1 MNPTPTS
8 GGLLNLIKGLNIP
21 GILDGTQKT
30 LSVINQAIPVIY
42 QVKPLVNNVKTLFKI
57 KNIINEPSEN
67 IKKDTNIEKKE
78 IKTNSSP
85 IFFV

>member
-8 GGLLNLIKGLNIP
+8 GGIINLIKSMNIP

-30 LSVINQAIPVIY
+30 LSVINQAIPVVY
-42 QVKPLVNNVKTLFKI
+42 QIKPLVSNIGTLFKI
-57 KNIINEPSEN
+57 KDILSEPTNQKTEKNEV
-67 IKKDTNIEKKE
+67 KKSTN
-78 IKTNSSP
+78 NSP

>member
-1 MNPTPTS
+1 MNPAPTT
-8 GGLLNLIKGLNIP
+8 GGLLNLIKGLNIS

-42 QVKPLVNNVKTLFKI
+42 QVKPLVSNIGTLLKI
-57 KNIINEPSEN
+57 KNIMNEPISN
-67 IKKDTNIEKKE
+67 TT
-78 IKTNSSP
+78 TNSIIEDTKNSNNSP